1 MRERRKQA
9 DMTVRE
15 LQRQRGVA
23 PVESTASWWLDACYR
38 QLSTQITSLPSTGFQ
53 VLQSLTNLL
62 AVDLGPQ
69 GCEAA
74 PVVRTASALDDFQ
87 QKFSTDFEIW
97 LSPSARRSEDMKGMV
112 IVIGEHHN
120 APEIQAMVK
129 RVMMGFRQ
137 SRGDRFFIE
146 GGDLKLCAER
156 VLKYSMDL
164 SDCRLME
171 RDFAEY
177 FKLMKNI
184 DEALRRLGLCVEY
197 LRAHVPAA
205 REGAG
210 AKNILA
216 YTGFIQRHSSQLP
229 PAAISGFNLLVQA
242 TNDAMDLAEMSIAQK
257 LPERDKQMA
266 GVVRT
271 ERSVSARNYMVVGAQ
286 HAQGIRELLQ
296 DLPCVVMV
304 PRQMVAENPALR
316 LQGAS
321 RQEL

>member
-1 MRERRKQA
+1 MSCNATLPVSSSSSPTAVSQPACKPLVPVIQPWAMTPQSPVMRSKTPKYAGLPDRPDRAGMRERRKQA

-112 IVIGEHHN
+112 IVIGEHHY
-120 APEIQAMVK
+120 APEIQARVK
-129 RVMMGFRQ
+129 RVMLGFRQ

-146 GGDLKLCAER
+146 GGERQVCVER
-156 VLKYSMDL
+156 VTKYAMEL
-164 SDCRLME
+164 SDCRMLE
-171 RDFAEY
+171 KDFPEY
-177 FKLMKNI
+177 SKLEKGKQ
-184 DEALRRLGLCVEY
+184 EALHRLGLCVDY
-197 LRAHVPAA
+197 LRAHVPMCPCA
-205 REGAG
+205 RGTRRGGCEECYGV
-210 AKNILA
+210 
-216 YTGFIQRHSSQLP
+216 YRVHSTPCQS
-229 PAAISGFNLLVQA
+229 AAIGG
-242 TNDAMDLAEMSIAQK
+242 DL
-257 LPERDKQMA
+257 
-266 GVVRT
+266 
-271 ERSVSARNYMVVGAQ
+271 
-286 HAQGIRELLQ
+286 
-296 DLPCVVMV
+296 
-304 PRQMVAENPALR
+304 
-316 LQGAS
+316 
-321 RQEL
+321 